1 MKPLDLVLQAFG
13 PFAHK
18 EHIDFNALGTN
29 PLFLINGPTGAGKST
44 ILDAICFAL
53 YGQTTGA
60 EREGAQMRCDNAA
73 PNLLTEVILDF
84 SLNRKTYR
92 IKRIPAQERPRARGE
107 GTTTQVA
114 EAYLWELDETA
125 EGKLIVDRRINEA
138 NTKITELL
146 GLNVEQFRQVI
157 VLPQGK
163 FRDLLMA
170 NSQDREKI
178 FSQLFQTHIYKRIE
192 NQLKDQAA
200 SIKRAV
206 TACNDQIT
214 GILNTA
220 NINSET
226 ELDDEVSQLV
236 PQLSLAT
243 SVKNQAQQA
252 QTEAALAKQKAEAL
266 TLRFTELSNKE
277 TELQAKQSLFPTISS
292 EQKRLDNA
300 VLAER
305 IHPLYSRYIEKL
317 SALSHLTVQLT
328 EATNAIETATEERK
342 VAEDLFN
349 TAQLNALKIN
359 DLNNQ
364 KFTLQQ
370 FKTQVAQLQEARLI
384 LQTQQTKAQTSQ
396 AILEAALN
404 QQGLLNSEVLE
415 KETLL
420 TTYNEAL
427 KALAPQ
433 QVALAGQRVNLENR
447 TRLETLRS
455 EKVQLENQMT
465 EVLARFNK
473 QQSQF
478 NDSVLNTR
486 QTEFAWH
493 AGQAASLAAQLNF
506 GEPCLVCGSKDHP
519 HPAQLSENSVLVTK
533 EDLDK
538 VRVAE
543 DKARTALQVAETA
556 LNTAKL
562 NLDAKQRQINEL
574 EVLLQALAEQPLALL
589 TESYQA
595 TDTEVKRLLQV
606 QKDSD
611 ALSVKIADIKKTIG
625 TITAQLTEL
634 QSLANADKT
643 ALIEAM
649 ALVTQLETLVPEA
662 YRDAN
667 TLSKE
672 LDRIEAT
679 IKQLNQ
685 ALKNAQE
692 LFETKRLNL
701 QAKIATHAQLQV
713 QKEALQQENI
723 KATQDWDTALS
734 SSCFED
740 TTAFKATLLSAV
752 DQETLK
758 QVIETFNTELTG
770 LQSVVAELKTEL
782 ATQTLPDLT
791 HVTQILSEK
800 TTAFTLADTAWRIL
814 EERNNLLRRIKEQ
827 LTEIK
832 AQTADLH
839 AQYAIIGTLS
849 EVANGTSGKRISLQ
863 RFVLSVLLDDVLIQA
878 SQRLTLMSKGRYR
891 LLRRLD
897 PMGGNTASGLDLEV
911 EDSYTDKTRPVATL
925 SGGESFMAALSLA
938 LGLSDVVQSYAGGIK
953 LDTLF
958 IDEGFG
964 SLDSESLDLAIK
976 TLIDLQSTGRMIGI
990 ISHVSELKEQM
1001 ALRIDVKSARDGSSI
1016 TTVCHQVAL

>member
-1 MKPLDLVLQAFG
+1 MKPLNLVLQAFG

-18 EHIDFNALGTN
+18 EHINFSALGIN
-29 PLFLINGPTGAGKST
+29 PLFLINGPTGAGKSS

-60 EREGAQMRCDNAA
+60 EREGAQMRCDNASDT
-73 PNLLTEVILDF
+73 LLTEVILDF
-84 SLNRKTYR
+84 SLGGKTYR
-92 IKRIPAQERPRARGE
+92 IRRIPGQERPKAKGE
-107 GTTTQVA
+107 GTTTQNP
-114 EAYLWELDETA
+114 EAQLWLLDNSA
-125 EGKLIVDRRINEA
+125 EGQLLVAKKVNDA
-138 NTKITELL
+138 TAKISELL

-200 SIKRAV
+200 GIKRAV
-206 TACNDQIT
+206 TACNDQMI
-214 GILNTA
+214 GILHTA
-220 NINSET
+220 NVDSEAN
-226 ELDDEVSQLV
+226 LDEEASQLV
-236 PQLSLAT
+236 PQLTLAT
-243 SVKNQAQQA
+243 SVKTQAQQA
-252 QTEAALAKQKAEAL
+252 QTQATLAKQKAEAL
-266 TLRFTELSNKE
+266 TLRFSELSSKE
-277 TELQAKQSLFPTISS
+277 TELQAKQALTPQILS
-292 EQKRLDNA
+292 EQQRLDNA

-305 IHPLYSRYIEKL
+305 IHPLYNRYVEKS
-317 SALSHLTVQLT
+317 SALSHLTVQIT
-328 EATNAIETATEERK
+328 EAANAIAIATEERK
-342 VAEDLFN
+342 VAEDLLN
-349 TAQLNALKIN
+349 TAQLNSLKIN
-359 DLNNQ
+359 DLTTQ
-364 KFTLQQ
+364 QFTLHQ
-370 FKTQVAQLQEARLI
+370 FKTQVAQLQEAQSTLHI
-384 LQTQQTKAQTSQ
+384 QQTKAQASQ
-396 AILEAALN
+396 ANLDSALK
-404 QQGLLNSEVLE
+404 QQDLLHTEISE
-415 KETLL
+415 KETQL
-420 TTYNEAL
+420 TTFNEAL

-433 QVALAGQRVNLENR
+433 QVALAELRVNLENR
-447 TRLETLRS
+447 TRLETLRL
-455 EKVQLENQMT
+455 EKIDLENQLT
-465 EVLARFNK
+465 QVLARFNQ

-478 NDSVLNTR
+478 NTSELNTR

-493 AGQAASLAAQLNF
+493 AGQAASLAAQLNI

-519 HPAQLSENSVLVTK
+519 HPAQPSENTVLVTK
-533 EDLDK
+533 EELDK
-538 VRVAE
+538 ARAAE

-562 NLDAKQRQINEL
+562 DLKAKQRQINEL
-574 EVLLQALAEQPLALL
+574 EVSLQAIAEQPLVQL
-589 TESYQA
+589 TQSYQA
-595 TDTEVKRLLQV
+595 TETEVKRLLQM
-606 QKDSD
+606 QSD
-611 ALSVKIADIKKTIG
+611 QERLSVKITELKKTLV
-625 TITAQLTEL
+625 TLTAQLTEL

-643 ALIEAM
+643 TVIEAT
-649 ALVTQLETLVPEA
+649 ASVTQIETLVPEA
-662 YRDAN
+662 YRNAN
-667 TLSKE
+667 TLTQE
-672 LDRIEAT
+672 LSDIEAK

-692 LFETKRLNL
+692 QFEAKNLTLQTKT
-701 QAKIATHAQLQV
+701 ATHAQLQV
-713 QKEALQQENI
+713 QVQALQQENI
-723 KATQDWDTALS
+723 KATQDWNTALS
-734 SSCFED
+734 SRCFED
-740 TTAFKATLLSAV
+740 VTAFKAALLTTV
-752 DQETLK
+752 EQDTIK
-758 QVIETFNTELTG
+758 QVIERFNIELTG
-770 LQSVVAELKTEL
+770 LQSVVAQLKAEL
-782 ATQTLPDLT
+782 ATDTLPDLT
-791 HVTQILSEK
+791 HIALVLTEK
-800 TTAFTLADTAWRIL
+800 MAEFMVADTAWRAL
-814 EERNNLLRRIKEQ
+814 EERNNLLRRIKQQ

-849 EVANGTSGKRISLQ
+849 EVANGASGKRISLQ

-878 SQRLTLMSKGRYR
+878 SQRLSLMSKGRYR

-1016 TTVCHQVAL
+1016 TTISNQVA